1 MPPRRSTRTTN
12 AAENDTGASRTR
24 SKRPATS
31 PPPPA
36 PAKRSRARQPQ
47 DVHVEVP
54 IPSKPRTVRKARQE
68 EQEPRAQSL
77 HPPTQPAHERP
88 CWQLFG
94 WGNNLFCQL
103 GTGEDGTMSSE
114 PEFPKPTRNRLIE
127 KLIAEG
133 QFGEPGAGL
142 ETIAAGALHNLAI
155 SEDGAVWSFGINEHG
170 GLGRPTQEDQDPTPG
185 RIQSLVE
192 EGFRA
197 VRVVAGD
204 GISAAL
210 SDRGVAR
217 TWGRYPEADGGFEAF
232 SPDTPKQLTPTSIP
246 DLPEERFASIAAGSD
261 HLVLLT
267 LAGEVYTV
275 GCGDSGQLGY
285 RVPHQNPV
293 LGTIPHKVLRHSRG
307 HRAVTVGAGSSTSF
321 FVDEQGAVWGWGL
334 NHCGQTGTG
343 KLPAAPRPGH
353 EHDRKKVR
361 NTIVWAPQR
370 VRRVSRAELG
380 DEATVIQ
387 IAGGDE
393 HTLFLTSDGRVFAC
407 GSGWAGQLGGGQQI
421 TEKVPEPVPVTFP
434 HDVAEDPIVQV
445 ACGARV
451 SAAVTRAGVLYTW
464 GSNTSAQIGV
474 VDAPAEVTTPTVIVR
489 REGSW
494 RAKVVSCG
502 SQHCVALLQKKAQ

>member
-1 MPPRRSTRTTN
+1 MPPRRSTRT
-12 AAENDTGASRTR
+12 ADTRESSTGTSKTR

-36 PAKRSRARQPQ
+36 PAKRRALPRQPQ

-54 IPSKPRTVRKARQE
+54 VPSKPRNVRKAKE
-68 EQEPRAQSL
+68 ELEGRDHPVQSPQPPR
-77 HPPTQPAHERP
+77 PPAHERP

-103 GTGEDGTMSSE
+103 GMGEDGSVSSA
-114 PEFPKPTRNRLIE
+114 PEFSKPTRNRLVE

-133 QFGEPGAGL
+133 QFGESDAGL
-142 ETIAAGALHNLAI
+142 ETIAAGAFHNLAI
-155 SEDGAVWSFGINEHG
+155 SEDGAIWSFGSNEHA
-170 GLGRPTQEDQDPTPG
+170 GLGRPTSEDLDPTPR
-185 RIQSLVE
+185 RIQSLVD

-197 VRVVAGD
+197 VQVVTGD

-210 SDRGVAR
+210 SDHGVAR
-217 TWGRYPEADGGFEAF
+217 AWGCYCSAGADRAFKAF
-232 SPDTPKQLTPTSIP
+232 SPETPKQLTPTSIP
-246 DLPEERFASIAAGSD
+246 DLSEERFASIAAGSA

-267 LAGEVYTV
+267 LTGEVYTV
-275 GCGDSGQLGY
+275 GCGDVGQLGY
-285 RVPHQNPV
+285 RVPEKNPV

-307 HRAVTVGAGSSTSF
+307 HRAVAVGAGTSTSF

-334 NHCGQTGTG
+334 NHYGQTGTG

-361 NTIVWAPQR
+361 NMIVWAPQR

-380 DEATVIQ
+380 GGASVVQ

-407 GSGWAGQLGGGQQI
+407 GSGWAGQLGGGQ
-421 TEKVPEPVPVTFP
+421 
-434 HDVAEDPIVQV
+434 
-445 ACGARV
+445 
-451 SAAVTRAGVLYTW
+451 AAHGERAGTRPCRLPRMMSQRTQLCRLR
-464 GSNTSAQIGV
+464 AAGV
-474 VDAPAEVTTPTVIVR
+474 
-489 REGSW
+489 
-494 RAKVVSCG
+494 
-502 SQHCVALLQKKAQ
+502 